1 MPKTDKQKLLVQ
13 KINSVY
19 ICNSNLLSHDKINL
33 LVRFFGFFCY
43 NDMVIGL
50 SSTMVLGYVTI
61 CWNFPCKS
69 TGCHLKKQYEFID
82 RRNNGL

>member
-1 MPKTDKQKLLVQ
+1 MHNTDKQKLLVQ

-19 ICNSNLLSHDKINL
+19 ICTSNILSHDKINL
-33 LVRFFGFFCY
+33 LVRFFGFYCY

-50 SSTMVLGYVTI
+50 SPTMVLGNVAV
-61 CWNFPCKS
+61 CRNFPCKS

-82 RRNNGL
+82 SRNNGF